1 MSFNLAWA
9 YLIILA
15 ILMLFC
21 IIRAVKGP
29 RNSDRI
35 LAANIVG
42 SIGNAIIAGLAT
54 IYDQNF
60 LADVAILYAML
71 SFAAVVVLS
80 RIVRGVH
87 EENKE
92 EGSNDN

>member
-92 EGSNDN
+92 EGRNDN